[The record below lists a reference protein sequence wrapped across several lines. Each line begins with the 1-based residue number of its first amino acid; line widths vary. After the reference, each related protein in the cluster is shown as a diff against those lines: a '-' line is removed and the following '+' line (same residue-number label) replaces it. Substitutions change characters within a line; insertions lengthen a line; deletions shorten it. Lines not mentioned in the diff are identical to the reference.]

1 MSDTEPAISK
11 PPRKRSTNLR
21 IPISKQNVVAAMLS
35 QQIPYRSIQESVG
48 ISMNT
53 ISKVKQQELAST
65 EQAERIKKGLR
76 NRWAL
81 LADASLTTLTDDK
94 LADASA
100 KDLAYIAAKAT
111 EMAGL
116 SPPSVV
122 ETYTKGMQAFLL
134 PDGTPQVVGTEQV
147 TITSTS
153 PNTNQS

>member
-1 MSDTEPAISK
+1 
-11 PPRKRSTNLR
+11 
-21 IPISKQNVVAAMLS
+21 
-35 QQIPYRSIQESVG
+35 
-48 ISMNT
+48 MNT